1 MIKAISC
8 DFWGTLAVSNPAFKA
23 ARAAFLSDYTDADVE
38 HVIKHVDDWCSVIE
52 ENYTLVIFTPE
63 HRFFLFFQML
73 GIDPVKTDYYDLKE
87 KIESLFIKHPPI
99 FDEKVSELL
108 KEAYAKQIKIVITT
122 NTGFMSGE
130 LLRKIIREKIAA
142 FDVIA
147 SNDIGAAKPNPLI
160 FSAAM
165 QAIGNIRREDVLHIG
180 DNHLTDIKG
189 AADFGMK
196 SLHVDKFKTLTS
208 ITGLQ

>member
-1 MIKAISC
+1 
-8 DFWGTLAVSNPAFKA
+8 
-23 ARAAFLSDYTDADVE
+23 
-38 HVIKHVDDWCSVIE
+38 
-52 ENYTLVIFTPE
+52 
-63 HRFFLFFQML
+63 ML

-130 LLRKIIREKIAA
+130 LLRKIIQKKFVFASKA
-142 FDVIA
+142 KQTAGFDVIA